1 MVLQLDAQSLRAR
14 VPASVFERALDLYR
28 RQRVLDV
35 TLTPASASEWHLDG
49 EVDDFV
55 SRSTAVLGSKS
66 GHSLRTSFGETRA
79 GTGFWHSKVALVSK
93 WAHCAQV

>member
-49 EVDDFV
+49 EVHDP
-55 SRSTAVLGSKS
+55 G
-66 GHSLRTSFGETRA
+66 
-79 GTGFWHSKVALVSK
+79 
-93 WAHCAQV
+93 QPP